1 MHNSSRY
8 ESLLPLVVFLS
19 ACAASVTGPVVP
31 AAVML
36 GEWSYVSPHVA
47 GAAPELNAG
56 LRAQIGID
64 SLDGM
69 RFGGRVTLWFAG
81 DVGISPSGFGRIAGR
96 IDEHNGVTL
105 EIPRSSPSQL
115 AVMVVGELAGDVLTV
130 HDCYSGA
137 DAGPFAS
144 GTTFERV
151 AVQ

>member
-8 ESLLPLVVFLS
+8 ASLLPLVVFLS
-19 ACAASVTGPVVP
+19 ACAASVIGPVAP
-31 AAVML
+31 SAVMF
-36 GEWSYVSPHVA
+36 GEWSYATPRVA
-47 GAAPELNAG
+47 TEELTLNAG
-56 LRAQIGID
+56 LRVQIDID

-69 RFGGRVTLWFAG
+69 RFWGHVTLWFAG
-81 DVGISPSGFGRIAGR
+81 DVGISPSAFGRIAGR

-105 EIPRSSPSQL
+105 EIPRASPSQL

-144 GTTFERV
+144 GATFERV
-151 AVQ
+151 TTR